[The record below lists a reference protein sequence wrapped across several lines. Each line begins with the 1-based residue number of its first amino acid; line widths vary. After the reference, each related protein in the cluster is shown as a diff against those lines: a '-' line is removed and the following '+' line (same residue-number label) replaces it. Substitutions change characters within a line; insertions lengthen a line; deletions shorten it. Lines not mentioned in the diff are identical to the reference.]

1 MPRIFFQM
9 SAPLTGNHALNLT
22 ENQHIVHEIRLK
34 EEEMPAEIFNYEPEN
49 ESSEVAVTRPALGE
63 ESEQT
68 SHFTLEPEEI
78 SVPGRQLRG
87 KAIVYIRSGEKLGD
101 VSKVLFDP
109 QSLRIAALI
118 SQHGSLLN
126 RQELAFPAE
135 DVVIW
140 GKDAILTKNREP
152 LSTDETSQLEAYIDL
167 SEQLEGRYVVS
178 TDGVRV
184 GQINDVII
192 DESGRI
198 ASYALSQV
206 FIKGPVGQSKRIP
219 VEATSS
225 LGEDVLIVDRAKFP
239 SE

>member
-1 MPRIFFQM
+1 
-9 SAPLTGNHALNLT
+9 
-22 ENQHIVHEIRLK
+22 
-34 EEEMPAEIFNYEPEN
+34 MPAEVFDYEPKEA
-49 ESSEVAVTRPALGE
+49 ESGVEPERQAPEG
-63 ESEQT
+63 EQT
-68 SHFTLEPEEI
+68 APFSLEPEETK
-78 SVPGRQLRG
+78 VPGRQLRG

-101 VSKVLFDP
+101 VSKVLFNP
-109 QSLRIAALI
+109 QSLRVAALI

-140 GKDAILTKNREP
+140 GKDAILTANKEP
-152 LSTDETSQLEAYIDL
+152 LSTDETSQLEEYVDL

-192 DESGRI
+192 DKTGRI
-198 ASYALSQV
+198 AYYDLSQV

-219 VEATSS
+219 VEATAS
-225 LGEDVLIVDRAKFP
+225 LGEDVLIVDRSKFP
-239 SE
+239 AE